1 MAAEKI
7 AITDRLRLDIIE
19 CRKAKGISSYDL
31 SERVG
36 NGHSKFWLQNIES
49 GKTKKITKDDL
60 ISIYMILE
68 DTDNPDEVIYDIE
81 RILNQ
86 PIGDNIRHWY
96 DLIDISEDYA
106 EIYDDEKLMDILDEF
121 LEDEIIPKIRNRIF
135 GMSVNQKQAAL
146 TALQHLNYSFYKN
159 SDLAFALIAIPVY
172 GVKNLDKTDNTNAM
186 NDLLSLY
193 AKFNDLVI
201 KNNSMATIRRW
212 EELDKEMHKE
222 GVRIINTA
230 LENFKI
236 FLNDFYDTI
245 SNPNL
250 DVHKLDMHGLIRQ
263 FNKYISFLIEEG
275 QPNVLKHYLKSFR
288 IHTGPEFAT
297 HIENCIKWFIG
308 FQGEFSLPY
317 IYDVIDKEKLSKIY
331 KFLNNYGEVTELYII
346 GKHADKPSEE

>member
-1 MAAEKI
+1 MATEKI
-7 AITDRLRLDIIE
+7 AITDRLRSDIIE

-68 DTDNPDEVIYDIE
+68 DTDDPDEVIYDIE

-86 PIGDNIRHWY
+86 PIGDNTRHWY
-96 DLIDISEDYA
+96 DLIDISKDYA
-106 EIYDDEKLMDILDEF
+106 EIYNDEELMDILDKF

-201 KNNSMATIRRW
+201 KNNSMDTIRHW
-212 EELDKEMHKE
+212 QEMDQKMHKE
-222 GVRIINTA
+222 DVRIINTA

-236 FLNDFYDTI
+236 FLNDFYNTI
-245 SNPNL
+245 SSPNL
-250 DVHKLDMHGLIRQ
+250 NIQELDLHGLVKQ
-263 FNKYISFLIEEG
+263 FHKYITFSIEDG

-288 IHTGPEFAT
+288 IHTGTEFAT
-297 HIENCIKWFIG
+297 HIEDCIKWFMG
-308 FQGEFSLPY
+308 FQYEYSLPF
-317 IYDVIDKEKLSKIY
+317 IFDVIDKEKLQKIY
-331 KFLNNYGEVTELYII
+331 DFLNNYGEIREKL
-346 GKHADKPSEE
+346 